1 LKRFYKTA
9 ATGTVD
15 GADGHAILLDG
26 RPVRTPE
33 RRIVAVPGRALA
45 DAIAGEWNAQGDE
58 IDMATMPLMRL
69 GASALDRVAPRRAD
83 FVDQLARFGDTDLVC
98 YRAPAPSDLVDRQS
112 AAWQPLVD
120 WVLQQFD
127 APLDVTTDIAP
138 LTQPENASAA
148 LRAAIEAHDDFEL
161 AALGLAVQA
170 CGSLVIGLA
179 LSHGRLEA
187 PAAGDA
193 SQLDE
198 LYQAELW
205 GEEADAAAR
214 RASLRDDIACAAAF
228 FALHREAGASP
239 LA

>member
-1 LKRFYKTA
+1 M
-9 ATGTVD
+9 D
-15 GADGHAILLDG
+15 DADGHAILLDG

-33 RRIVAVPGRALA
+33 RRIVAVPGISLA
-45 DAIAGEWNAQGDE
+45 DTIAGEWNDQGEE
-58 IDMATMPLMRL
+58 IDMASMPMMRL
-69 GASALDRVAPRRAD
+69 AASALDRVTPYRAA

-98 YRAPAPSDLVDRQS
+98 YRAPAPTDLVTRQTDM
-112 AAWQPLVD
+112 WQPLVD

-127 APLDVTTDIAP
+127 APLVVTTDIAP
-138 LTQPENASAA
+138 LAQPDGARAG

-170 CGSLVIGLA
+170 CGSLVVGLA
-179 LSHGRLEA
+179 LSHDRLD
-187 PAAGDA
+187 AAGAADV

-214 RASLRDDIACAAAF
+214 RANLRDDIACAAAF
-228 FALHREAGASP
+228 LAHHRQDSAGTTA
-239 LA
+239 